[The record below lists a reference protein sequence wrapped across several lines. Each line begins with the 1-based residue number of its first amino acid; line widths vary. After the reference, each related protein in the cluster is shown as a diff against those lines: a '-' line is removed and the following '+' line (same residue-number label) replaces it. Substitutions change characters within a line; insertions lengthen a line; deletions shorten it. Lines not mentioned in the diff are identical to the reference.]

1 VADCPVVIGFAAH
14 LRVYEPIGSLPDPE
28 RSRWVSYAES
38 ARAASRPALMARE
51 HSVGLT
57 AAARLSPRLR
67 FDDAVEDAYV
77 RHLDGLNYVCP
88 WRWQLR
94 VWEALDDFRSGLP
107 DQIADAFVPGA
118 AAATAADEA
127 DAWRAGHPQVR
138 SGIRTVGWHVPVTW
152 FVLFEADER
161 RVVLGDRR
169 RGAAAAGAA
178 GPDRSLVYLTAMSRA
193 RRRLARA
200 LHVVQRT
207 LEGTATEM
215 LEDLGRWLEEFH
227 PHSLVELDYGGLVH
241 LMDDEA
247 LAADTSVEDI
257 AAALQCLSDGD
268 PTGAAARY
276 EQVTGRWRE
285 VAALERA
292 N

>member
-1 VADCPVVIGFAAH
+1 MTHCALMIGFAAH

-28 RSRWVSYAES
+28 RTHWMSYAES
-38 ARAASRPALMARE
+38 GRAASRPVLMERE
-51 HSVGLT
+51 HDLAVS
-57 AAARLSPRLR
+57 AAARVVPRLR
-67 FDDAVEDAYV
+67 FDDAAEHAYV

-94 VWEALDDFRSGLP
+94 VWDALEEFRSGLP
-107 DQIADAFVPGA
+107 DTIADAFLPSALA
-118 AAATAADEA
+118 AVAADEA
-127 DAWRAGHPQVR
+127 DAWRLRHPDVR
-138 SGIRTVGWHVPVTW
+138 APIRSVSWHVPASW
-152 FVLFEADER
+152 FALFDADER
-161 RVVLGDRR
+161 RIVLGDRR
-169 RGAAAAGAA
+169 SSAAAAGTA
-178 GPDRSLVYLTAMSRA
+178 GLDRSLVYLTAMSRA

-207 LEGTATEM
+207 LEGTAAEL

-247 LAADTSVEDI
+247 LAGDSSVEDV
-257 AAALQCLSDGD
+257 AAALQHLSDGD
-268 PTGAAARY
+268 GAAAGERY
-276 EQVTGRWRE
+276 EAVTSRWRE
-285 VAALERA
+285 LAALERA